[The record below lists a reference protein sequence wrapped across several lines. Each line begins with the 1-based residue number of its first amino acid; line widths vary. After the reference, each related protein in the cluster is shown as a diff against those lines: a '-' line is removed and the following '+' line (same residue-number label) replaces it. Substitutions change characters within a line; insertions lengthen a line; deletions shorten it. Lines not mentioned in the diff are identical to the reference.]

1 MRDGQLGSGGGARNG
16 RGDDS
21 ARRLVPRPERRAEA
35 SRGDCAHRSVVG
47 DVGSARALVELHHAE
62 PVDAFHQRPAFA
74 AVVDFCG
81 ALLTAL
87 ALLGALLG
95 GSGCA
100 TTGKPC
106 SAWNA
111 GRAAACAVCA
121 LPECGSD
128 VGGGEVLVD
137 PAEACESERAILDGR
152 EP

>member
-1 MRDGQLGSGGGARNG
+1 MRDGQLGSGGSPRDG
-16 RGDDS
+16 RGDDTT
-21 ARRLVPRPERRAEA
+21 RRLVPRPEGRAETSRRAGPH
-35 SRGDCAHRSVVG
+35 RGVVG
-47 DVGSARALVELHHAE
+47 HVGGASARELHHVE
-62 PVDAFHQRPAFA
+62 PVDAFHQRPAIA
-74 AVVDFCG
+74 AVVDFWG

-121 LPECGSD
+121 LPECGSE

-137 PAEACESERAILDGR
+137 PSEACESERANLDGR